1 MNISV
6 ANILSAVMIIGI
18 RVSGLMMFAPF
29 FSNAVIPPRVKVIL
43 TVAITAVLYPV
54 FAPRFQTLDLS
65 RWPMIVG
72 TETVLGLAI
81 GVSTFVVFEAA
92 QIAGQMLSI
101 QMGYSLVNILD
112 PNTQVESTVVAFF
125 HQSMA
130 LLIFLSLDVHH
141 WILRAVAHSFEYL
154 PPGTVTL
161 NPRFAQ
167 TVLHE
172 GAIILELGIQIAA
185 PVLAA
190 TLLMDLILGL
200 LGKASPQM
208 PLMLLGPAVKS
219 MLGVL
224 ILTATIGFWPRV
236 FEKYF
241 GQSIVLTEQVL
252 HLAH

>member
-1 MNISV
+1 MEIPL
-6 ANILSAVMIIGI
+6 AKILGAIMIIGL
-18 RVSGLMMFAPF
+18 RVSGLMLFAPF
-29 FSNAVIPPRVKVIL
+29 FANVVIPPRIKAVLVI
-43 TVAITAVLYPV
+43 AITTVLYPV
-54 FAPRFQTLDLS
+54 FAPRLETLDLS
-65 RWPMIVG
+65 KWPIIVG
-72 TETVLGLAI
+72 TETILGVAI
-81 GVSTFVVFEAA
+81 GVATYAVFEAV

-130 LLIFLSLDVHH
+130 LLIFLSLNVHH

-154 PPGTVTL
+154 PPGTVTV

-167 TVLHE
+167 AVLHE
-172 GAIILELGIQIAA
+172 GVIILGLGIQIAA

-200 LGKASPQM
+200 LGKSSPQM

-219 MLGVL
+219 MLGVF
-224 ILTATIGFWPRV
+224 ILTVTIGFWPRL

-241 GQSIVLTEQVL
+241 GQSISYMEQLL

>member
-1 MNISV
+1 MEIPLGK
-6 ANILSAVMIIGI
+6 ILGAFMIIGL
-18 RVSGLMMFAPF
+18 RVSGLMLFAPF
-29 FSNAVIPPRVKVIL
+29 LSNVAIPPRIKAILVI
-43 TVAITAVLYPV
+43 AITAVLYPIYG
-54 FAPRFQTLDLS
+54 ARIEALDLS
-65 RWPMIVG
+65 RWPIIVS
-72 TETVLGLAI
+72 TETILGVAI
-81 GVSTFVVFEAA
+81 GVATYAVFEAA

-130 LLIFLSLDVHH
+130 LLIFLSLNIHH

-154 PPGTVTL
+154 PPGTVTV

-167 TVLHE
+167 GVLHE
-172 GAIILELGIQIAA
+172 GEIILGLGVQIAA

-200 LGKASPQM
+200 LGKSSPQM

-219 MLGVL
+219 MLGVFM
-224 ILTATIGFWPRV
+224 LTVTIGFWPRL
-236 FEKYF
+236 FERYF
-241 GQSIVLTEQVL
+241 GQSISYMEQLL

>member
-1 MNISV
+1 MDI
-6 ANILSAVMIIGI
+6 ALPKILGAVMIIGL
-18 RVSGLMMFAPF
+18 RVSGLMLFAPF
-29 FSNAVIPPRVKVIL
+29 FSNAVIPPRVKIILVI
-43 TVAITAVLYPV
+43 AMTALLYPA
-54 FAPRFQTLDLS
+54 FSPHIQTLDFS
-65 RWPMIVG
+65 KWPMIVA

-81 GVSTFVVFEAA
+81 GVTTYVVFEGV
-92 QIAGQMLSI
+92 QVAGQMLSI

-130 LLIFLSLDVHH
+130 MLIFLSLDVHH

-161 NPRFAQ
+161 NPMFAKA
-167 TVLHE
+167 VLHE
-172 GAIILELGIQIAA
+172 GAIVLELGIQIAA

-224 ILTATIGFWPRV
+224 VLTATIGYWPAV
-236 FEKYF
+236 FAKYF
-241 GQSIVLTEQVL
+241 AQSISYTEQLL

>member
-1 MNISV
+1 MEIPL
-6 ANILSAVMIIGI
+6 AKILGAIMIIGI
-18 RVSGLMMFAPF
+18 RVSGLMLFAPF
-29 FSNAVIPPRVKVIL
+29 FSNVTIPPRVKAILVI
-43 TVAITAVLYPV
+43 AITAVLYPV
-54 FAPRFQTLDLS
+54 FAPRIETLDLS
-65 RWPMIVG
+65 KWPTIVG
-72 TETVLGLAI
+72 TETILGVAIGLA
-81 GVSTFVVFEAA
+81 TYTVFEGA
-92 QIAGQMLSI
+92 QVAGQMLSI

-130 LLIFLSLDVHH
+130 LLIFLSLDIHH

-167 TVLHE
+167 AVLHQ
-172 GAIILELGIQIAA
+172 GVIILELGIQIAA

-190 TLLMDLILGL
+190 TLLMDLTLGL
-200 LGKASPQM
+200 LGKSSPQM

-219 MLGVL
+219 MLGVF
-224 ILTATIGFWPRV
+224 ILTMTIGYWPRV

-241 GQSIVLTEQVL
+241 GQSISYTEQLL